1 MGIFDDE
8 FMVPEPS
15 PEEGQEGGTQ
25 APEEGQPASKG
36 EGVPETKPEDITPE
50 PKQEPK
56 QEPKD
61 DLILGKFKDVEA
73 LATGYVNLMNRLGQQ
88 YNLEQFENV
97 EQLTEAYRAAE
108 RQLGGQRQAPQP
120 NAEVEQLRQQLAMQ
134 QYQLQQMAQYFQAV
148 QMQQAYQ
155 QPQQQ
160 QQVDPS
166 AFLDQ
171 LYEKGPEAITPIV
184 QQIVNAELQRAGRDF
199 GVQIGQMLKPVYQK
213 MQTDETLANWNAQ
226 AERLM
231 SEVNDFDEYREE
243 MMAMFESPNTAQE
256 LVALTQS
263 HPNGIYMALRSAYD
277 RAKANRLSQDGQ
289 AFQTEMRKHA
299 ARLGGSSGRMTGV
312 KQTPED
318 IIKQQIFGDSQ
329 EGGIFG

>member
-25 APEEGQPASKG
+25 APEEGQPASKDD
-36 EGVPETKPEDITPE
+36 GVAEPETKPEDAT
-50 PKQEPK
+50 QK

-61 DLILGKFKDVEA
+61 NLILGKFKDVEA

-108 RQLGGQRQAPQP
+108 RQLGGQGQAPQP
-120 NAEVEQLRQQLAMQ
+120 NTEVEQLRQQLAMQ

-160 QQVDPS
+160 QQIDPS
-166 AFLDQ
+166 EFLDQ
-171 LYEKGPEAITPIV
+171 LYEKGPEAITPLV
-184 QQIVNAELQRAGRDF
+184 QQVVQTELQRAGQDL
-199 GVQIGQMLKPVYQK
+199 GAQMGQFLAPVYRK
-213 MQTDETLANWNAQ
+213 MQADEVQASWNTQ

-231 SEVNDFDEYREE
+231 AEVDDFDDYRDE
-243 MMAMFESPNTAQE
+243 MMAMFENPNTAQE
-256 LVALTQS
+256 LVALTRT
-263 HPNGIYMALRSAYD
+263 HPNGVYMALRVAYD

-299 ARLGGSSGRMTGV
+299 ARLGGSSGRITGV

-318 IIKQQIFGDSQ
+318 IIKQQIFGGSS